1 MKTTL
6 IRIVFTLVFLV
17 VFNTL
22 FFLLSGTD
30 NPTSVWVSYAYIHVA
45 YFTILF
51 LPVLKTKG
59 DASYYLSSVLYGQA
73 ITYFLLELIA
83 GVVFIIY
90 RMESPVWS
98 LVVQTALWLIFVVLI
113 LGNAW
118 ANQATAQSLEK
129 RKQDID
135 TYQSMRMSLKRLM
148 AKTDKPELK
157 RLMAKTDKPELKRL
171 IADCSDKLE
180 ASSSRQTQESEKI
193 DIEIEQAIAS
203 LRQSITGDDVEEST
217 SLARQLAGL
226 IEERKTILKYSH

>member
-51 LPVLKTKG
+51 LPILKTKG

-73 ITYFLLELIA
+73 ITYFILELIA

-135 TYQSMRMSLKRLM
+135 AYQSMRMS
-148 AKTDKPELK
+148 LK

-203 LRQSITGDDVEEST
+203 LRQSITDGDVEEST

>member
-73 ITYFLLELIA
+73 ITYFILELIA

-98 LVVQTALWLIFVVLI
+98 LVIQTALWLIFVVLI

-135 TYQSMRMSLKRLM
+135 AYQSMRMS
-148 AKTDKPELK
+148 LK

-193 DIEIEQAIAS
+193 NIEIEQAIAS

>member
-73 ITYFLLELIA
+73 ITYFILELIA

-135 TYQSMRMSLKRLM
+135 AYQSMRMS
-148 AKTDKPELK
+148 LK

>member
-73 ITYFLLELIA
+73 ITYFILELIA
-83 GVVFIIY
+83 GVVFIVY

-135 TYQSMRMSLKRLM
+135 AYQSMRMS
-148 AKTDKPELK
+148 LK

>member
-73 ITYFLLELIA
+73 ITYFILELIA
-83 GVVFIIY
+83 GVVFIVY

-135 TYQSMRMSLKRLM
+135 AYQSMRMSLKRLI
-148 AKTDKPELK
+148 
-157 RLMAKTDKPELKRL
+157 AKTDKPELKRL

-203 LRQSITGDDVEEST
+203 LRQSITDGDVEEST
-217 SLARQLAGL
+217 PLARQLAGL
-226 IEERKTILKYSH
+226 IEERKKIGRAHV

>member
-135 TYQSMRMSLKRLM
+135 AYQSMRMS
-148 AKTDKPELK
+148 LK

-203 LRQSITGDDVEEST
+203 LRQSITEDDVEEST

>member
-73 ITYFLLELIA
+73 ITYFILELIA
-83 GVVFIIY
+83 GVVFIVY

-135 TYQSMRMSLKRLM
+135 AYQSMRMS
-148 AKTDKPELK
+148 LK

-180 ASSSRQTQESEKI
+180 ASASRQTQESEKI

>member
-73 ITYFLLELIA
+73 ITYFILELIA

-135 TYQSMRMSLKRLM
+135 AYQSMRMS
-148 AKTDKPELK
+148 LK

-193 DIEIEQAIAS
+193 DIEIEQTIAS

>member
-98 LVVQTALWLIFVVLI
+98 LVVQTALWLIFVILI

-135 TYQSMRMSLKRLM
+135 AYQSMRMSLKRLM
-148 AKTDKPELK
+148 AKTDKP
-157 RLMAKTDKPELKRL
+157 DLKRL

-193 DIEIEQAIAS
+193 DIEIEQTIAS

>member
-1 MKTTL
+1 MKATL

-73 ITYFLLELIA
+73 ITYFILELIA

-135 TYQSMRMSLKRLM
+135 AYQSMRMS
-148 AKTDKPELK
+148 LK

-180 ASSSRQTQESEKI
+180 ASSSQQTQESEKI

-203 LRQSITGDDVEEST
+203 LRQSITGGDVEEST

>member
-135 TYQSMRMSLKRLM
+135 AYQSMRMSLKRLM

-157 RLMAKTDKPELKRL
+157 RQ

-193 DIEIEQAIAS
+193 DIEIEQTIAS

>member
-73 ITYFLLELIA
+73 ITYFILELIA

-135 TYQSMRMSLKRLM
+135 AYQSMRMSLKRLI
-148 AKTDKPELK
+148 
-157 RLMAKTDKPELKRL
+157 AKTDKPELKRL

-180 ASSSRQTQESEKI
+180 ASSSRQTQESKKI

-203 LRQSITGDDVEEST
+203 LRQSITGDDIEEST

>member
-22 FFLLSGTD
+22 FFLLCGTD

-73 ITYFLLELIA
+73 ITYFILELIA

-135 TYQSMRMSLKRLM
+135 AYQSMRMSLKRLI
-148 AKTDKPELK
+148 
-157 RLMAKTDKPELKRL
+157 AKTDKPELKRL

-203 LRQSITGDDVEEST
+203 LRQSITESNVEEST

>member
-73 ITYFLLELIA
+73 ITYFILELIA
-83 GVVFIIY
+83 GVVFIVY

-135 TYQSMRMSLKRLM
+135 AYQSMRMSLKRLI
-148 AKTDKPELK
+148 
-157 RLMAKTDKPELKRL
+157 AKTDKPELKRL

-203 LRQSITGDDVEEST
+203 LRQSITEDDVEEST
-217 SLARQLAGL
+217 SLARQLVGL

>member
-1 MKTTL
+1 MKPTL

-22 FFLLSGTD
+22 FFLLSGTN

-135 TYQSMRMSLKRLM
+135 AYQSMRMS
-148 AKTDKPELK
+148 LK

-193 DIEIEQAIAS
+193 DIEIEQTIAS

>member
-73 ITYFLLELIA
+73 ITYFILELIA

-135 TYQSMRMSLKRLM
+135 AYQSMRMS
-148 AKTDKPELK
+148 LK

-203 LRQSITGDDVEEST
+203 LRQSLTGDDIKEST

>member
-157 RLMAKTDKPELKRL
+157 RQ

-193 DIEIEQAIAS
+193 DIEIEQTIAS

>member
-73 ITYFLLELIA
+73 ITYFILELIA
-83 GVVFIIY
+83 GMVFIAD

-135 TYQSMRMSLKRLM
+135 AYQSMRMS
-148 AKTDKPELK
+148 LK

-203 LRQSITGDDVEEST
+203 LRQSITDGDVEEST

>member
-135 TYQSMRMSLKRLM
+135 AYQSMRMS
-148 AKTDKPELK
+148 LK

-193 DIEIEQAIAS
+193 DIEIEQTIAS

>member
-73 ITYFLLELIA
+73 ITYFILELIA

-118 ANQATAQSLEK
+118 ANQATAQAREK

-135 TYQSMRMSLKRLM
+135 AYQSMRMS
-148 AKTDKPELK
+148 LK

-203 LRQSITGDDVEEST
+203 LRQSITDGDVEEST

>member
-73 ITYFLLELIA
+73 ITYFILELIA
-83 GVVFIIY
+83 GVVFIVY

-135 TYQSMRMSLKRLM
+135 AYQSMRMSLKRLI
-148 AKTDKPELK
+148 
-157 RLMAKTDKPELKRL
+157 AKTDKPELKRL

-203 LRQSITGDDVEEST
+203 LRQSITDGDVEEST
-217 SLARQLAGL
+217 PLARQLAGL

>member
-1 MKTTL
+1 MKATL

-73 ITYFLLELIA
+73 ITYFILELIA
-83 GVVFIIY
+83 GVVFIVY

-98 LVVQTALWLIFVVLI
+98 LVIQTALWLIFVVLI

-135 TYQSMRMSLKRLM
+135 AYQSMRMSLKRLI
-148 AKTDKPELK
+148 
-157 RLMAKTDKPELKRL
+157 AKTDKPELKRL

>member
-1 MKTTL
+1 M
-6 IRIVFTLVFLV
+6 FLV

-22 FFLLSGTD
+22 FFLLCGTD

-73 ITYFLLELIA
+73 ITYFILELIA

-135 TYQSMRMSLKRLM
+135 AYQSMRMS
-148 AKTDKPELK
+148 LK

-203 LRQSITGDDVEEST
+203 LRQSITESNVEEST

>member
-73 ITYFLLELIA
+73 ITYFILELIA
-83 GVVFIIY
+83 GVVFIVY

-135 TYQSMRMSLKRLM
+135 AYQSMRMS
-148 AKTDKPELK
+148 LK

-203 LRQSITGDDVEEST
+203 LRQSITGGDVEEST

>member
-73 ITYFLLELIA
+73 ITYFILELIA
-83 GVVFIIY
+83 GVVFIVY

-135 TYQSMRMSLKRLM
+135 AYQSMRMS
-148 AKTDKPELK
+148 LK

-203 LRQSITGDDVEEST
+203 LRQSITRDDVEEST

>member
-157 RLMAKTDKPELKRL
+157 RL

>member
-135 TYQSMRMSLKRLM
+135 AYQSMRMSLKRLM
-148 AKTDKPELK
+148 AKTDKP
-157 RLMAKTDKPELKRL
+157 DLKRL

>member
-157 RLMAKTDKPELKRL
+157 RL

-193 DIEIEQAIAS
+193 DIEIEQTIAS

>member
-148 AKTDKPELK
+148 AKTDKP
-157 RLMAKTDKPELKRL
+157 DLKRL

>member
-135 TYQSMRMSLKRLM
+135 AYQSMRMS
-148 AKTDKPELK
+148 LK

>member
-73 ITYFLLELIA
+73 ITYFILELIA

-135 TYQSMRMSLKRLM
+135 AYQSMRMS
-148 AKTDKPELK
+148 LK

-193 DIEIEQAIAS
+193 DIEIKQAIAS

>member
-22 FFLLSGTD
+22 FFLLSGTN

-73 ITYFLLELIA
+73 ITYFILELIA

-135 TYQSMRMSLKRLM
+135 AYQSMRMS
-148 AKTDKPELK
+148 LK

-203 LRQSITGDDVEEST
+203 LRQSITEGDVEEST

>member
-22 FFLLSGTD
+22 FFLLSSTD

-73 ITYFLLELIA
+73 ITYFILELIA
-83 GVVFIIY
+83 GVVFIVY

-135 TYQSMRMSLKRLM
+135 AYQSMRMS
-148 AKTDKPELK
+148 LK

>member
-157 RLMAKTDKPELKRL
+157 RL

-193 DIEIEQAIAS
+193 DIEIEQVIAS

>member
-59 DASYYLSSVLYGQA
+59 DAYYYLSSVLYGQA
-73 ITYFLLELIA
+73 ITYFILELIA
-83 GVVFIIY
+83 GVVFIVY

-98 LVVQTALWLIFVVLI
+98 LVIQTALWLIFVVLI

-135 TYQSMRMSLKRLM
+135 AYQSMRMS
-148 AKTDKPELK
+148 LK

>member
-73 ITYFLLELIA
+73 ITYFILELIA
-83 GVVFIIY
+83 GVVFIVY

-98 LVVQTALWLIFVVLI
+98 LVIQTALWLIFVVLI

-135 TYQSMRMSLKRLM
+135 AYQSMRMS
-148 AKTDKPELK
+148 LK

-203 LRQSITGDDVEEST
+203 LRQSLTGDDVEEST

>member
-73 ITYFLLELIA
+73 ITYFILELIA
-83 GVVFIIY
+83 GMVFIAY

-135 TYQSMRMSLKRLM
+135 AYQSMRMSLKRLI
-148 AKTDKPELK
+148 
-157 RLMAKTDKPELKRL
+157 AKTDKPELKRL

>member
-73 ITYFLLELIA
+73 ITYFILELIA
-83 GVVFIIY
+83 GVVFIVY

-135 TYQSMRMSLKRLM
+135 AYQSMRMSLKRLI
-148 AKTDKPELK
+148 
-157 RLMAKTDKPELKRL
+157 AKTDKPELKRL